1 MNEPEHRVES
11 RRWLR
16 FAEEDPRAAETLIHV
31 SGVLPRHVCW
41 LAQQAAEKALKAIL
55 IFEQLDYP
63 RRHDLDLLILLI
75 PENWSA
81 RGVQVD
87 LARLTEWSM
96 EARYPGDWPD
106 ATDEDAHQAVTTA
119 HTVVDAVMH
128 DLAQRGISTEDAG

>member
-16 FAEEDPRAAETLIHV
+16 FAEEDLQAAETLMHV

-41 LAQQAAEKALKAIL
+41 LAQQATEKALKAIL

-63 RRHDLDLLILLI
+63 RRHDLDRLFLLI
-75 PENWSA
+75 PGNWSV
-81 RGVQVD
+81 RSVQAD

-106 ATDEDAHQAVTTA
+106 ASDDDARQAVNTA
-119 HTVVDAVMH
+119 HTVVDTVVH
-128 DLAQRGISTEDAG
+128 DLAQQGISTEDAG